1 MLGVLLSKGE
11 KNSAK
16 PIELKEAVSLIRD
29 IQKEKLLEVNVDE
42 KTLKDLEVN
51 IVVSEVARAI

>member
-16 PIELKEAVSLIRD
+16 PIELKEAVSL